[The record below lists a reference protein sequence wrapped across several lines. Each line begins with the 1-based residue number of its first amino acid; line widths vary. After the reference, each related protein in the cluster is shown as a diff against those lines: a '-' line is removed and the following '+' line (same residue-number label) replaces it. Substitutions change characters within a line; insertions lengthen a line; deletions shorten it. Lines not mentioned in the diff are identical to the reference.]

1 MEESSTKQAII
12 CNRSSALCYQT
23 TGMGSAMPVSTSE
36 HPRAGFPRCHH
47 QQLAH
52 LGPGTNLPAAGKSPF
67 PAQGLGWRFKPTEG
81 IYCEIWRV
89 WAGWKSLRVLRYL
102 CKRLVFGVPSKNLEA
117 LRYRDDNFWSIQ
129 APGCAHRDHRHS
141 WKKTKNLNIMPLVL
155 GNKIPA
161 WAATSKIQGKRGS
174 ELYTFRSL
182 AAN

>member
-1 MEESSTKQAII
+1 MIPQLPTGGGKTKKHQKKLKICFEAPCFTDAERNNKGHASRNQTLAKFSTKPLLRMEESSTKQAII

-67 PAQGLGWRFKPTEG
+67 PAQGLGWRFKPAEG

-102 CKRLVFGVPSKNLEA
+102 CKRLVFGVPSKK
-117 LRYRDDNFWSIQ
+117 LRGF
-129 APGCAHRDHRHS
+129 
-141 WKKTKNLNIMPLVL
+141 
-155 GNKIPA
+155 
-161 WAATSKIQGKRGS
+161 KIQRW
-174 ELYTFRSL
+174 
-182 AAN
+182 